1 MCPICK
7 KEHVSTLPKFTENPR
22 LVDYIKKEY
31 PAWTS
36 DQGMC
41 KNCYKEIENMTKEE
55 KTVVVSSQHLIKQAI
70 SSTEACLIT
79 IHGSDFGKRFSLEKL
94 ETIVGRGETSDIR
107 IMSENVSRQHAKLF
121 RIDHDYILEDL
132 NSTNGTFVNT
142 KKVTQTTLRDG
153 DLLLIGNTIL
163 KFISGS
169 NIENQYYEEMY
180 RLATLDGLTQA
191 YNKSFF
197 LSRLDEE
204 FSRSRRYGRNLSII
218 MFDLDHFHKLNNTY
232 GHIAGDFVL
241 KSLCRLISKNLRK
254 EDLFG
259 RFGGEEFSILLPE
272 TPEKD
277 VLFLAEKIRKFVE
290 SAEFDYD
297 GTKILV
303 TISLGI
309 AISGPNVQT
318 WKELMEK
325 ADDALYKAKSKGR
338 NCVES

>member
-1 MCPICK
+1 MCPLCQK
-7 KEHVSTLPKFTENPR
+7 DPVTTLPRFIEHPR
-22 LVDYIKKEY
+22 LVEYVKKEY
-31 PAWTS
+31 PTWTF

-41 KNCYKEIENMTKEE
+41 KNCFREIETMTKEE

-70 SSTEACLIT
+70 GSNEACMIT
-79 IHGSDFGKRFSLEKL
+79 IHGSDFGKRFSLDKL
-94 ETIVGRGETSDIR
+94 ETIVGRGEASDIR

-121 RIDHDYILEDL
+121 RIDQDYILEDL

-142 KKVTQTTLRDG
+142 KKITQTTLRDG
-153 DLLLIGNTIL
+153 DLVLIGNTIL

-191 YNKSFF
+191 FNKSFF

-204 FSRSRRYGRNLSII
+204 FSRSRRYARNLSVI
-218 MFDLDHFHKLNNTY
+218 MFDLDHFHRLNNTY

-290 SAEFDYD
+290 GAEFDHD
-297 GTKILV
+297 GTMIKV

-309 AISGPNVQT
+309 AISEPTIKT

-325 ADDALYKAKSKGR
+325 ADEALYKAKSDGR
-338 NCVES
+338 NCVRT